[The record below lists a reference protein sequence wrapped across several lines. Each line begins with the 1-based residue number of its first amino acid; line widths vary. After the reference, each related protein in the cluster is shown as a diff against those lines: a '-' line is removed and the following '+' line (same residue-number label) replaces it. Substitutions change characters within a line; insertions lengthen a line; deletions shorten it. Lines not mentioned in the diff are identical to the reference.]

1 MVVTWL
7 LGYLMI
13 VSLISFILF
22 GIDKRR
28 AIKQLYRIPET
39 VLLLSAFCGG
49 AFGGWLGMQVFHH
62 KTRKIKFKILM
73 PMAMLLIVIV
83 LIFFLNK

>member
-1 MVVTWL
+1 MFILWFTCYL
-7 LGYLMI
+7 LV
-13 VSLISFILF
+13 VSLISFSLF

-28 AIKQLYRIPET
+28 AIKHRYRIPES

-62 KTRKIKFKILM
+62 KTRKMKFKILM
-73 PMAMLLIVIV
+73 PMAMLLVAIV